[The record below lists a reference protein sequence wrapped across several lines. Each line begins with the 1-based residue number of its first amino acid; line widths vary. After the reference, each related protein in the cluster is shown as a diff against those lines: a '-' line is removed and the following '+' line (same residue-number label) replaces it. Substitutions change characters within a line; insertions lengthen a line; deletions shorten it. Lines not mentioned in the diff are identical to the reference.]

1 MVVGEGFN
9 GEGAMGRRVQKNFIL
24 GILWFLGVALAA
36 REMRNPRVARFFSAV
51 R

>member
-9 GEGAMGRRVQKNFIL
+9 REGAKGRREKKNFIL

-36 REMRNPRVARFFSAV
+36 RRARNPRVTTV
-51 R
+51 